1 MLRIDGNR
9 SSNSV
14 SYPLVIRKNKSNT
27 QIAIMALSLLGLVS
41 VGGVEPNAIGISPEV
56 DARIKASLEANYRMD
71 FPQGAAE
78 LAKVSDHAKD
88 HPMITFGDLL
98 IEWWKVTAAVWEED
112 EDACQAMLAAA
123 ERSLE
128 QAEAL
133 IKRGDPKG
141 EGHMIKGATLGLL
154 GRWHIKN
161 RRWWKSYTVGKKA
174 KAELT
179 KALEINPEL
188 YDAHAGIGIY
198 DYFVAKLPGIVRW
211 LVFTGQSADPADGMR
226 AVELSLE
233 KGNYT
238 KVGTRAAL
246 TLIQL
251 RNELNPAKGLELA
264 DGLIAEHP
272 HSPFFGSLRFIAL
285 YDLNRA
291 DELTV
296 EAERQ
301 AILLAEGSYP
311 STRQAQ
317 VKFSEGLAHFRAGR
331 WNDAKGAYLQAVES
345 GDPSDP
351 FATWA
356 KLHLGN
362 IADVRGD
369 RKEARRIYKE
379 VERALNR
386 WGTERL
392 AERYLKTPFDPEE
405 HQVRMLPDG

>member
-9 SSNSV
+9 LGNPV
-14 SYPLVIRKNKSNT
+14 SYLLVLRKKKLNT
-27 QIAIMALSLLGLVS
+27 RSVALGMVFAGLIALPAA
-41 VGGVEPNAIGISPEV
+41 EPNAIGLSPEI
-56 DARIKASLEANYRMD
+56 DARIHAALEANYRLD
-71 FPQGAAE
+71 FEQGAAE
-78 LAKVSDHAKD
+78 LAEIAPYAED

-112 EDACQAMLAAA
+112 EAACQAMLAAA
-123 ERSLE
+123 DRSLA

-133 IKRGDPKG
+133 IERGDPLG

-161 RRWWKSYTVGKKA
+161 RRWWKSYVVGKEA

-179 KALEINPEL
+179 KALEINPKL
-188 YDAHAGIGIY
+188 YDAYAGIGIY

-211 LVFTGQSADPADGMR
+211 LAFTGQSADPADGMR

-238 KVGTRAAL
+238 TVGTRAAL

-251 RNELNPAKGLELA
+251 RNELNPTKGLELA
-264 DGLIAEHP
+264 DGLVADHP
-272 HSPFFGSLRFIAL
+272 HSPFFGSLRLIAL
-285 YDLNRA
+285 YDLNRPV
-291 DELTV
+291 ELTA

-301 AILLAEGSYP
+301 ASLLAAGDYP

-317 VKFSEGLAHFRAGR
+317 VKFAEGLAHFRAGR
-331 WNDAKGAYLQAVES
+331 WSDAKRAYSAAVEN
-345 GDPSDP
+345 GHPSDP

-356 KLHLGN
+356 QLHLGN
-362 IADVRGD
+362 IADVQGD
-369 RKEARRIYKE
+369 RREARRIYRE
-379 VERALNR
+379 VENALNR

-392 AERYLKTPFDPEE
+392 AERYRKTPFDPAE
-405 HQVRMLPDG
+405 HQVRLLPDG